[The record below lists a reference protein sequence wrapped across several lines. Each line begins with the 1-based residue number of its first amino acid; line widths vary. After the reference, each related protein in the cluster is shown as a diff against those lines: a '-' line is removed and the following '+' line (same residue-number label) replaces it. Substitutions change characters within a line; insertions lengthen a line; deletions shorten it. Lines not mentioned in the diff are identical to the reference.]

1 MMANKEVEAA
11 FPCQDGVVSQQL
23 PQDPNVPALQVL
35 LGMSAVEVL
44 SAVGDAAGFYV
55 DEAIVSQVRYVPG
68 RYVAVQ
74 YNTML
79 TDSSGRQSAPMLV
92 AVSGIEVPDG
102 TPIASSGDASIAVW
116 RFPRDPF
123 LPGLVEAV
131 DPTAVAE
138 LLTRL
143 GAPTR
148 EVRLRTRA
156 YRATRRA
163 VVEARS
169 EAGTIYMKV
178 LRPSRVEA
186 LQDRHAQLVGHVP
199 IPHSLG
205 WSRHLGIV
213 AMQALGGRTLRQAI
227 EAGERELPS
236 PQALVALLDQFP
248 NPGPKASVVK
258 GAYQRSR
265 EHARLIGTV
274 LPESKEVLGEIVP
287 AVAAATLSEP
297 AVAVHGDFHSS
308 QILID
313 AGRVVG
319 LVDVDT
325 AGIGQRIDDLANL
338 VGQLAT
344 LTLVSGRPHAIE
356 AYIAELLG
364 HFDRITDPAV
374 LRLRTAAVVLGLAT
388 GPFRVQSLDWRDE
401 TLRRLALV
409 QQWIAFSQR

>member
-1 MMANKEVEAA
+1 
-11 FPCQDGVVSQQL
+11 
-23 PQDPNVPALQVL
+23 
-35 LGMSAVEVL
+35 
-44 SAVGDAAGFYV
+44 
-55 DEAIVSQVRYVPG
+55 
-68 RYVAVQ
+68 
-74 YNTML
+74 
-79 TDSSGRQSAPMLV
+79 MLV
-92 AVSGIEVPDG
+92 ATSGIDVPAG
-102 TPIASSGDASIAVW
+102 TLIVSSGDTSIAVW

-131 DPTAVAE
+131 DPAAVVE
-138 LLTRL
+138 LLARL

-178 LRPSRVEA
+178 LRPNRVEA
-186 LQDRHAQLVGHVP
+186 LQARHTALAGRVP

-236 PQALVALLDQFP
+236 PQALVALLDRFP
-248 NPGPKASVVK
+248 NLGPEASEVK

-265 EHARLIGTV
+265 EHARLIGAV
-274 LPESKEVLGEIVP
+274 LPDSKGILDEIVP
-287 AVAAATLSEP
+287 VVAAATLSEP

-308 QILID
+308 QLLVD
-313 AGRVVG
+313 TGRIVG

-325 AGIGQRIDDLANL
+325 AGLGQRTNDLANL

-344 LTLVSGRPHAIE
+344 LALVSGQPNAIE
-356 AYIAELLG
+356 AYIAELLN

-374 LRLRTAAVVLGLAT
+374 LRLRVAAVVLGLAS
-388 GPFRVQSLDWRDE
+388 GPFRVQSPNWPDE

-409 QQWIAFSQR
+409 QQWIADSQR